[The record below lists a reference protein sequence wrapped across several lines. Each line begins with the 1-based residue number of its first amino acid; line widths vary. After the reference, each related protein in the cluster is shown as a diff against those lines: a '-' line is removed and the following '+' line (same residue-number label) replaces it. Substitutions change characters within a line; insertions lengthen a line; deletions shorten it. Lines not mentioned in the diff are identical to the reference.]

1 MWQSPPMPADL
12 HSLGIDLPSPLYLL
26 GLVVF
31 GLVGWVAFRRGRK
44 TARAPLK
51 WVGVATMLYPYVVPQ
66 TWLLWL
72 IGIGATGWIWLNWN
86 A

>member
-1 MWQSPPMPADL
+1 VWHSRPMTADL

-26 GLVVF
+26 GLIVF
-31 GLVGWVAFRRGRK
+31 GVVGYVAYRRGRK
-44 TARAPLK
+44 TARPPLT

-72 IGIGATGWIWLNWN
+72 IGLGATGWICWNWK
-86 A
+86 